1 MNSALSVFLSSV
13 AGCYMSVSILLPP
26 SSSPPS
32 PSSLHSLFSETL
44 LCLCVAV
51 ADTVQWLSVA
61 GCQQGQRTG
70 CPALC
75 CTIISVP
82 TRCAPFWL
90 CCFSLFVSL
99 FQLRCY
105 WHGSNE
111 KTELC
116 KLTLKDEGIL
126 KRPESLW
133 KSSIKC
139 GTNLPPRYCNEWF
152 KKVISLVW
160 LLLVYF
166 RISGSC
172 SDSLVIQTMCHI

>member
-1 MNSALSVFLSSV
+1 MQQIKILCNFSVHHFSWYSYELSPERLFVLSCRLFYVRQHFV
-13 AGCYMSVSILLPP
+13 ASLLV
-26 SSSPPS
+26 PPS

-139 GTNLPPRYCNEWF
+139 GTNLPPRYCNE
-152 KKVISLVW
+152 
-160 LLLVYF
+160 
-166 RISGSC
+166 
-172 SDSLVIQTMCHI
+172 